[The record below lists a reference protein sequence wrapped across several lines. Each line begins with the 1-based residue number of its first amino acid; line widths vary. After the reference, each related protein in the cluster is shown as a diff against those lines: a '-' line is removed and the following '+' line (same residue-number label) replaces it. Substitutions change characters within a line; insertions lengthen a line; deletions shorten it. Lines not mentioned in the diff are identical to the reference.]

1 MSDFFL
7 ILERGEKAWPNAF
20 SLRDECMILK
30 KNLNL
35 IKIFESSDVGDP
47 FLKKKKKM
55 DKACLN
61 APIFFSEKQSHNKP
75 KKHPKTQN
83 RDYWGSVE
91 LGANQHSW
99 SAD

>member
-47 FLKKKKKM
+47 F
-55 DKACLN
+55 
-61 APIFFSEKQSHNKP
+61 FFEKNGQGMPECPNFF
-75 KKHPKTQN
+75 Q
-83 RDYWGSVE
+83 
-91 LGANQHSW
+91 
-99 SAD
+99 